1 MANPITV
8 TDLHKTYKAA
18 SKSVAA
24 KHVLRGLS
32 FTIDRPGVFTFLGH
46 NGAGKTTLIKIL
58 STLLSGD
65 SGDANICGFDVAKQ
79 PGHVREII
87 AMTGQYAAVD
97 EQLTGRENIEFFGR
111 LRGLRKADAAAR
123 ATELLEKFELAHA
136 GDQPVNSYSGGMRR
150 RLDISVSLVTPP
162 KVLFLDEPSTG
173 LDPVSRNEL
182 WALIRRL
189 TDTGMTIIL
198 TTQYLEEADA
208 LSDRI
213 FVLKDGVVALE
224 GTPSELRHQLG
235 DSVLRLR
242 FDGAQAASAAHER
255 LRELNVDARVS
266 PENPSIVVVY
276 ARESMAPEVI
286 LSQLAEAGRRPTEF
300 SLAAPTLDE
309 VFIQLNRAEAGQ

>member
-1 MANPITV
+1 MTIPV
-8 TDLHKTYKAA
+8 LVRDLHKTYKAA
-18 SKSVAA
+18 SKNVPA

-32 FTIDRPGVFTFLGH
+32 FQIDRSGVFTFLGH

-65 SGDANICGFDVAKQ
+65 SGEAIICGFDVAKQ
-79 PGHVREII
+79 PAKVREII
-87 AMTGQYAAVD
+87 ALTGQYAAVD

-111 LRGLRKADAAAR
+111 LRGLRKKDAAAR
-123 ATELLEKFELAHA
+123 ATELLESFELAHA
-136 GDQPVNSYSGGMRR
+136 GDQPVSSYSGGMRR

-189 TDTGMTIIL
+189 TETGMTIIL

-224 GTPSELRHQLG
+224 GTPTELRHQLG
-235 DSVLRLR
+235 ESVLRLR
-242 FDGAQAASAAHER
+242 FDGDQAALAACDY
-255 LRELNVDARVS
+255 LRALGVDVGIS
-266 PENPSIVVVY
+266 SDNPSILVVY
-276 ARESMAPEVI
+276 SRELMAPEVI
-286 LSQLAEAGRRPTEF
+286 LSRLAEADQRPAEF

-309 VFIQLNRAEAGQ
+309 VFIQLNRVEEEQ